1 MSKTKV
7 VKKRVWE
14 IDFFR
19 GLPIFGL
26 LLYHFA
32 FDITLIPTLFSNYW
46 QVNNAGVISFV
57 DLMYTILNAPCMEYL
72 VRIFAGA
79 FIFITG
85 ISCSFSRSNL
95 KRGLQLLGLALA
107 LTAITA
113 IASAVIDMDVI
124 ICMGILHLMGVT
136 ITFYGLIEL
145 ICRKLN
151 KTLPDWIPFLVGML
165 FIFVGVLIDRFYT
178 PFDYPDFDI
187 MNLPSIIFGFTA
199 SATDWFP
206 IFPWSGV
213 IFCGISIG
221 KWFYSSKKSLLPQL
235 DHRWHTPITFIG
247 RHTLWIY
254 VGHQIVYV
262 AVLLAILLPMGY
274 RF

>member
-1 MSKTKV
+1 MKKSKEL
-7 VKKRVWE
+7 KKRVWE

-32 FDITLIPTLFSNYW
+32 FDIILIPQVFSNYNA
-46 QVNNAGVISFV
+46 VNNTAINGFV
-57 DLMYTILNAPCMEYL
+57 NLMYTILDAPCMQYL

-95 KRGLQLLGLALA
+95 KRGLQLLGLALS
-107 LTAITA
+107 LTVITT
-113 IASAVIDMDVI
+113 IATIVMDMDVI
-124 ICMGILHLMGVT
+124 ICMGILHLMGLT
-136 ITFYGLIEL
+136 IAFYGLVEL
-145 ICRKLN
+145 ICKKLH

-165 FIFVGVLIDRFYT
+165 FIFVGVLIDRFNR
-178 PFDYPDFDI
+178 PFDYPVFDFT
-187 MNLPSIIFGFTA
+187 NLPSIIFGFTG
-199 SATDWFP
+199 SNTDWFP

-213 IFCGISIG
+213 IFCGISVG
-221 KWFYSSKKSLLPQL
+221 KWFYSSKRSLLPQF
-235 DHRWHTPITFIG
+235 DRAWHKPVTFVG

-254 VGHQIVYV
+254 VGHQVVYI